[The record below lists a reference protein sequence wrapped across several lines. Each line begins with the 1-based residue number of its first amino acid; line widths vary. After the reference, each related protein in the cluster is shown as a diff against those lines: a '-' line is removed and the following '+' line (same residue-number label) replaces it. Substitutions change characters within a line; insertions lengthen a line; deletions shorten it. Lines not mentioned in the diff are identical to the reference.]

1 MKQPVQS
8 ATSVGIIGGGIMGL
22 ALAQRLTARGFK
34 VTVFERDEQLGG
46 LATYQDYGMFY
57 WDRFY
62 HVILPSDNHLIGFLK
77 DIDLGNQL
85 RWQTSRTGLYIGQ
98 RFFSLSNTVEM
109 ARFPLVGLIGKVRL
123 AFSILRCA
131 RIRNWKRLE
140 GISAE
145 NWLTSMCGR
154 RTYEAFWKPLLLA
167 KLGEHYKRVSAVFIW
182 AYIKRLF
189 SARDTT
195 AQREQLGHVAGG
207 YRTVIERLEQVIR
220 STGGEIKVGATVKA
234 IHGRAEGGI
243 WIDEDQNRHYF
254 DKVICTS
261 PVDVLERLA
270 GKGLVRIS
278 PANGKVEYLGVL
290 CLVLVTQR
298 PIIPYY
304 VLNIADSQVPF
315 TGVIGMSTVVS
326 IEETAGLHVTY
337 FPKYILSEDP
347 LLREPDDAIRRLF
360 FEGVVKMFPDLR
372 EDDIV
377 SAHIHRAVKVQ
388 PLQVLHYSRLIP
400 AVTTEHKDFFVLNT
414 SQFVNCT
421 LNNNEV
427 IRAVDAFLA
436 EHGCLLNQS
445 SVARRF
451 SPMLPMSHEES
462 QAPQGATVVT
472 AP

>member
-1 MKQPVQS
+1 MQS
-8 ATSVGIIGGGIMGL
+8 ASRVGIVGGGIMGL
-22 ALAQRLTARGFK
+22 ALAQRLTARGLK

-46 LATYQDYGMFY
+46 LATYQDYGSFY

-62 HVILPSDNHLIGFLK
+62 HVILPSDNYLIQFLK
-77 DIDLGNQL
+77 DIGLGDQL
-85 RWQTSRTGLYIGQ
+85 RWQASRTGLYIDQ
-98 RFFSLSNTVEM
+98 RFYSLSNTVEM
-109 ARFPLVGLIGKVRL
+109 ARFPLVGFIGKVRL
-123 AFSILRCA
+123 ALSIVRCA
-131 RIRNWKRLE
+131 RIRNWNRLE
-140 GISAE
+140 AISAE
-145 NWLTSMCGR
+145 DWLTGMCGR

-207 YRTVIERLEQVIR
+207 YRTVIKRLEELIR
-220 STGGEIKVGATVKA
+220 STGGEIRLSSTVKA
-234 IHGRAEGGI
+234 IRREAEGGV
-243 WIDEDQNRHYF
+243 WIEENESRHYF

-261 PVDVLERLA
+261 PVDILKRLA
-270 GKGLVRIS
+270 GENLVRVEQ
-278 PANGKVEYLGVL
+278 ANGKVEYLGVL
-290 CLVLVTQR
+290 CLVLITRR

-326 IEETAGLHVTY
+326 TEETAGLHVTY
-337 FPKYILSEDP
+337 FPKYILSTDP

-360 FEGVVKMFPDLR
+360 FEGVAKMFPDLP

-388 PLQVLHYSRLIP
+388 PLQVLHYSKLIP
-400 AVTTEHKDFFVLNT
+400 AVTTEHQDFFVLNT

-427 IRAVDAFLA
+427 VRAVDAFLA
-436 EHGCLLNQS
+436 EHGNRLNQPS
-445 SVARRF
+445 SESRF
-451 SPMLPMSHEES
+451 LPTLAMKHQEL
-462 QAPQGATVVT
+462 QAQRGATLLGLG
-472 AP
+472 